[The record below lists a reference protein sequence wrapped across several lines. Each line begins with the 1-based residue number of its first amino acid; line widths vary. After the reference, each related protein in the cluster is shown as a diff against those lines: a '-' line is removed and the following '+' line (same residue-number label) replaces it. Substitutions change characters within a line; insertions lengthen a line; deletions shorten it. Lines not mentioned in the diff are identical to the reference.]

1 MKIGITIS
9 LETISGYNP
18 GQELPKNFGVLNL
31 DDSVPVLRR
40 FQQLQ
45 VSAVSRSSKRKTVAS
60 SAVALC
66 IALAGTL
73 SFAQSAD
80 AYYYPFRYFFGNTY
94 NLAYSLPYLG
104 LAMIG
109 RGAPY
114 NANPLYSAP
123 SYFRRPLNMMY
134 NGAISSGGSY
144 GGGYPQGYSLE
155 PYQDEEPMQQPRQR
169 KRPYKPGQLGVDEV
183 THAQWAPPGQQMPPT
198 SPAGTPVPPQGA
210 AGAASAP
217 GYAAQP
223 NTVPPGAG
231 NFTNPNLAHLQGGAP
246 NTAGHATFAPASA
259 DGTPPLPPTVAGK
272 NAPVM
277 LAPNINSANPLE
289 RGSAMA
295 APLAQAFVHQV
306 NSKFDGNMNNALFDP
321 ETRSWAKALGLINH
335 EKLFGADLSDTRV
348 QLMRQVLQDQSLD
361 AISKLGAIKILL
373 TAGANSATH

>member
-1 MKIGITIS
+1 M
-9 LETISGYNP
+9 
-18 GQELPKNFGVLNL
+18 
-31 DDSVPVLRR
+31 
-40 FQQLQ
+40 
-45 VSAVSRSSKRKTVAS
+45 SRSRKKTTVAS

-66 IALAGTL
+66 TAVAGTFA
-73 SFAQSAD
+73 FAQAAD

-104 LAMIG
+104 LSLIG

-169 KRPYKPGQLGVDEV
+169 QRPYKPGQLGVDEV
-183 THAQWAPPGQQMPPT
+183 THAQWTPPGQQMPPV
-198 SPAGTPVPPQGA
+198 SPLGTPVA
-210 AGAASAP
+210 AGAA
-217 GYAAQP
+217 QP
-223 NTVPPGAG
+223 NAVPPASGS
-231 NFTNPNLAHLQGGAP
+231 FTNPNLTHLQNRAP
-246 NTAGHATFAPASA
+246 NAAGYPGSPPLSA
-259 DGTPPLPPTVAGK
+259 DGTPPLPPSVAGK

-277 LAPNINSANPLE
+277 LAPNINSANPLD
-289 RGSAMA
+289 RGTSVA

-306 NSKFDGNMNNALFDP
+306 NTKFDGNMNSALFDP

-335 EKLFGADLSDTRV
+335 DKLFGADLSDTRV
-348 QLMRQVLQDQSLD
+348 QLMRQVLQDQTLD
-361 AISKLGAIKILL
+361 AISKLGAVKILL
-373 TAGANSATH
+373 TGSANSATH

>member
-1 MKIGITIS
+1 MKIGITIN
-9 LETISGYNP
+9 LETIFGYDP
-18 GQELPKNFGVLNL
+18 DQELPTASGVLKGP
-31 DDSVPVLRR
+31 DVEAIPTA
-40 FQQLQ
+40 Q
-45 VSAVSRSSKRKTVAS
+45 VSAVSSRKRQPVAS

-73 SFAQSAD
+73 TFAQSAD

-198 SPAGTPVPPQGA
+198 SQAGTPVPPQGA
-210 AGAASAP
+210 P
-217 GYAAQP
+217 GYGAQP

-272 NAPVM
+272 NAPVL

-289 RGSAMA
+289 RGSAVA

-361 AISKLGAIKILL
+361 AISKLGAVKILL
-373 TAGANSATH
+373 TGGANSATH